1 MAICPLTVSLLT
13 LFLKLT
19 SEEDVKMCRNVSC
32 SCEVVVRW
40 EMLKVIPVSAVWLCQ
55 LSIYSLSSSVLR
67 HFILQPG
74 SQTARKPFALRR
86 KIRNANVE
94 FDFNEIKQCML
105 ICVCVGCWVLFRKK
119 EELSLTDIKPHCD
132 ANWCAVWPFRIVCQ
146 QSTCLWPLRFTLQQ
160 DSSFL
165 TSAIMGIV
173 TAISQS
179 DPRPEDKSR

>member
-1 MAICPLTVSLLT
+1 MYQVAICPLTVSLLT

-19 SEEDVKMCRNVSC
+19 SEEDVKLCRNVSC

-74 SQTARKPFALRR
+74 SQTAGKPFALKR

-94 FDFNEIKQCML
+94 FDFNEQCML
-105 ICVCVGCWVLFRKK
+105 ICVCVGCWVVGCCFAKK
-119 EELSLTDIKPHCD
+119 K
-132 ANWCAVWPFRIVCQ
+132 NWV
-146 QSTCLWPLRFTLQQ
+146 
-160 DSSFL
+160 L
-165 TSAIMGIV
+165 TSNHIV
-173 TAISQS
+173 MLTGV
-179 DPRPEDKSR
+179 PCGHLE